1 MKGAWKI
8 ESNHIVFQTENEL
21 LHPNAEELFAVVNS
35 LPSNF
40 SEEYECEDIHSA
52 FPDVRFS
59 TIGSD
64 IRVDLFSDDR
74 GDIFLELY
82 CYRRN
87 KRVSVDIIQGVI
99 VDQCC
104 TNSEWFYVTGEVPQ
118 IEKLFAKCQ
127 IKEKGKISLSQYI
140 KLLRDNI

>member
-87 KRVSVDIIQGVI
+87 KSRQRS
-99 VDQCC
+99 
-104 TNSEWFYVTGEVPQ
+104 S
-118 IEKLFAKCQ
+118 
-127 IKEKGKISLSQYI
+127 
-140 KLLRDNI
+140 KLLPVTVRLACVRPAASVQSEP

>member
-59 TIGSD
+59 TIG
-64 IRVDLFSDDR
+64 IF
-74 GDIFLELY
+74 GWIFLVMIEGIFFWN
-82 CYRRN
+82 C
-87 KRVSVDIIQGVI
+87 I
-99 VDQCC
+99 
-104 TNSEWFYVTGEVPQ
+104 VTGE
-118 IEKLFAKCQ
+118 
-127 IKEKGKISLSQYI
+127 IKGCL
-140 KLLRDNI
+140 

>member
-52 FPDVRFS
+52 CDGCLVITYDHLEMPFLASRCS
-59 TIGSD
+59 TVVSARLFRYCWMVF
-64 IRVDLFSDDR
+64 IR
-74 GDIFLELY
+74 LEL
-82 CYRRN
+82 R
-87 KRVSVDIIQGVI
+87 SV
-99 VDQCC
+99 
-104 TNSEWFYVTGEVPQ
+104 
-118 IEKLFAKCQ
+118 
-127 IKEKGKISLSQYI
+127 
-140 KLLRDNI
+140 